1 MGLFSKKPPAALNPI
16 TANAMIG
23 DTREDIKHVARVQ
36 ETILAQLHGGEA
48 LKVVIP
54 VRRPVPSLPSQRKS
68 SFTAVYCRAAS
79 TGYCRLSNSLSPRYE
94 QQDIVAAVTICAFF
108 VIVGFTGGPLR
119 VPDSKHYWDAGLD
132 IVRFELEEAQVLEQ
146 ALIALAESA

>member
-16 TANAMIG
+16 IANAMIG
-23 DTREDIKHVARVQ
+23 YTREDIKHVARVQ

-54 VRRPVPSLPSQRKS
+54 CAQTS
-68 SFTAVYCRAAS
+68 A
-79 TGYCRLSNSLSPRYE
+79 
-94 QQDIVAAVTICAFF
+94 VAAVTTQKLIYCGLLSSGIDWILPAQQLTEPEVRTARYSGGGYNMRFF